1 MIQLFKNS
9 LKYKD
14 SDGNMQDSGVLF
26 ASEKE
31 KEWEL
36 IETIT
41 VEEDGV
47 TGIVRT
53 TESDGTPYEFKNI
66 YVYGNVPTKPETTST
81 LAIYCGDGTNNFASS
96 IFVNCFFNKNYDNVK
111 AWGAFL
117 ESNGWLIPI
126 ASNGQNWSPSTM
138 YTAMGK
144 SPSAHIIKRV
154 SISSGITDF
163 VFPIGTTFEIYAI
176 RA

>member
-47 TGIVRT
+47 KILERT
-53 TESDGTPYEFKNI
+53 QEPDGTPYNFKKVMV
-66 YVYGNVPTKPETTST
+66 YVYHPITTNQGQ
-81 LAIYCGDGTNNFASS
+81 AGVQIND
-96 IFVNCFFNKNYDNVK
+96 NKGYV
-111 AWGAFL
+111 L
-117 ESNGWLIPI
+117 
-126 ASNGQNWSPSTM
+126 
-138 YTAMGK
+138 
-144 SPSAHIIKRV
+144 
-154 SISSGITDF
+154 SSGLQLRTDDSTETLYYIEAVKDIIF
-163 VFPIGTTFEIYAI
+163 GQGVIALGKVVEYSYA
-176 RA
+176 